1 MPSIKSLDTKSTGA
15 GAAAGEGEVGDS
27 EAAAGAPGKAVGEG
41 AMGDQQKQ
49 HVHCFSTVVRRQ
61 YLHKP
66 CPAQEL
72 SMAAVHNLQRA
83 EVVDETTWV

>member
-1 MPSIKSLDTKSTGA
+1 MMALLKTTHTSGTD
-15 GAAAGEGEVGDS
+15 
-27 EAAAGAPGKAVGEG
+27 EAVGAPDKAVDEG
-41 AMGDQQKQ
+41 IMGDQQKQ

>member
-1 MPSIKSLDTKSTGA
+1 MMLSIKILHTKSTGA
-15 GAAAGEGEVGDS
+15 GAAAGEGE
-27 EAAAGAPGKAVGEG
+27 AVGEG